1 MNQEEELK
9 KLKTEF
15 ANEAGI
21 DSSSLTNA
29 KLNNKMIE
37 EIKRQMSEKY

>member
-1 MNQEEELK
+1 LNQEEELK

-15 ANEAGI
+15 AEETGI
-21 DSSSLTNA
+21 DSSRLTNA

-37 EIKRQMSEKY
+37 EAKRQMSEKY